1 MPKDKKPLP
10 KPPKTPFGHKG
21 RESDESDG
29 SLVADKMSI
38 AMAKGE
44 MDSFIKEEF
53 DGNANAAKL
62 ASMMM
67 GMTGMSPGFMPPGE
81 TAPTTTAEL
90 KPETDDSKA
99 EQVQPE
105 EGISGIT
112 PPEDIMKA
120 VMSGNVKELT
130 GLLKKAAGHQD
141 TGSAEKA
148 GKDTKGSMPQEQ
160 AKTQKQ
166 SQGQPQELS
175 PGQGMD
181 IPFMEKEL
189 LVKLIKMAEANEV
202 SVDWLMQRALKL
214 YIRDHENTGRM

>member
-1 MPKDKKPLP
+1 MPRDKKPLP

-29 SLVADKMSI
+29 SLIADKMSI

-44 MDSFIKEEF
+44 MDSFIKDEF

-67 GMTGMSPGFMPPGE
+67 GMTGMAPGFMPTGE
-81 TAPTTTAEL
+81 ATPTPTPEAKT
-90 KPETDDSKA
+90 ETDDKKA
-99 EQVQPE
+99 EQSAPE
-105 EGISGIT
+105 ESIKGIT

-120 VMSGNVKELT
+120 VMSGDVKELT
-130 GLLKKAAGHQD
+130 SLLKKAAGHQD
-141 TGSAEKA
+141 KGGAKTSGEKVKHSLPDEQA
-148 GKDTKGSMPQEQ
+148 QAQKQAQEQ
-160 AKTQKQ
+160 
-166 SQGQPQELS
+166 S
-175 PGQGMD
+175 PGQSQEKGMD